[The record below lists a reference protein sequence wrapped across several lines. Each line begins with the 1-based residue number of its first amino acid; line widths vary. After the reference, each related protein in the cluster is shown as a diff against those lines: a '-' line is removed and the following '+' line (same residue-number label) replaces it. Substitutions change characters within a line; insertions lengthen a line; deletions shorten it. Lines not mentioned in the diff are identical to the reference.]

1 VVSGNVN
8 AKLTSGDTAV
18 LVGRGLTSRQQI
30 KVEVSAAAPGS
41 GITFIVPDPKTDAP
55 VRIPATCDYVV
66 NTLRNVVL
74 GIGAARLCIVEHF
87 LAATTL
93 LRLTDLEV
101 NVSGLEMPLG
111 DGSAQLWIDLLQQS
125 GFPSHELEAE
135 IDIEEAII
143 LQKADRVL
151 MVLPDTKFSISYMID
166 WDHPLIGKRWQSWDP
181 SLDISEIGS
190 ARTFGWLKQ
199 HEMLGLE
206 NDVVSLTKDGFTIPL
221 RFEDEPV
228 RHKLLDLLGDLA
240 LCGINPMRFK
250 GKFVSIKG
258 GHEIDVEMAKKLF
271 ALLQD

>member
-1 VVSGNVN
+1 
-8 AKLTSGDTAV
+8 
-18 LVGRGLTSRQQI
+18 
-30 KVEVSAAAPGS
+30 
-41 GITFIVPDPKTDAP
+41 
-55 VRIPATCDYVV
+55 VV

-74 GIGAARLCIVEHF
+74 GIGSAKLCIVEHF

-93 LRLTDLEV
+93 LGITNLDV
-101 NVSGLEMPLG
+101 HVSGLEMPLG
-111 DGSAQLWIDLLQQS
+111 DGSAQLWIDLFRAH
-125 GFPSHELEAE
+125 GFPSQPVDAT
-135 IDIEEAII
+135 IDIKEPII
-143 LQKADRVL
+143 LHKSDRVL

-199 HEMLGLE
+199 HEMLGLQD
-206 NDVVSLTKDGFTIPL
+206 DVVSLTEDGFTIPL

-240 LCGINPMRFK
+240 LCGINPMQFK

-271 ALLQD
+271 ALLKH